1 MAYPYPV
8 FPYTE
13 AEFDFWPRPAI
24 GTASN
29 SAEAGRLIHSV
40 RDALPEMSGMRLI
53 RRSFCSIWP
62 GHCAETIAR
71 GNHIPKGTWELCE
84 RPVGKVIEVTG
95 WFLAGDEEAEKLG
108 RCEET
113 AHG

>member
-24 GTASN
+24 GTACDAS
-29 SAEAGRLIHSV
+29 EAGRLI
-40 RDALPEMSGMRLI
+40 RSGREDHAQASGVRLI
-53 RRSFCSIWP
+53 RRAFCGILP

-71 GNHIPKGTWELCE
+71 CNRLPPGSWGLCE
-84 RPVGKVIEVTG
+84 RPGGRVIEVTG
-95 WFLAGDEEAEKLG
+95 WFLVEGAARE
-108 RCEET
+108 
-113 AHG
+113 